1 MQEPTEKKNSI
12 TVAVSVRDG
21 PTEPRSPRLF
31 MDISMHTC
39 CRLITLL
46 CDTQAYVHV
55 YTFKPLHG
63 VMQTWS
69 STHPLTNLGMPKV
82 LVKAKLPQV
91 LSHCVY
97 LSRGTH
103 GCVVVPYSN
112 RGHMLTSVFSPVVKI
127 TYYYHWVG
135 GLIKHTD
142 SK

>member
-1 MQEPTEKKNSI
+1 VISELIICHFKVWGILLPFMQEPTEKKTSI

-31 MDISMHTC
+31 MDISMHTY

-82 LVKAKLPQV
+82 VSWCLSKPSCPKFLPT
-91 LSHCVY
+91 VY
-97 LSRGTH
+97 
-103 GCVVVPYSN
+103 
-112 RGHMLTSVFSPVVKI
+112 TSVEVHMAV
-127 TYYYHWVG
+127 W
-135 GLIKHTD
+135 
-142 SK
+142 